1 MHFVLLAVLALHIP
15 AQFDAKSRPDPGLQA
30 EVARAKKAPVSLREE
45 VVESAS
51 LGRAMKYRVLLPA
64 GYDTSLQ
71 RYPVLYLLHGLTGD
85 YKDWTTRTNLAE
97 YSRALPLIIVMP
109 DAENQWYTNAAGG
122 TARFEDY
129 ILTDLQADVVRKFR
143 TINSRFGRAVAGL
156 SMGGYGALKMALK
169 RPGAFAVAASFSGAF
184 GVSRDDELERLL
196 GQVEAERLQQIF
208 GPAGSQTRKENDV
221 FSLASGIKPAGAPY
235 IYLDCGIADNALLD
249 ANRQVVAALHKA
261 GAAYEYHEVPGAHTW
276 DYWDRR
282 IREFLPLLMKK
293 LAN

>member
-1 MHFVLLAVLALHIP
+1 MHFVLLAALALHIP
-15 AQFDAKSRPDPGLQA
+15 AQFDLKTRPGVGHQTPGTQAKNAQA
-30 EVARAKKAPVSLREE
+30 RLLEE
-45 VVESAS
+45 SVQSAA

-64 GYDTSLQ
+64 GYETTLR

-109 DAENQWYTNAAGG
+109 DGENQWYTNAAGG
-122 TARFEDY
+122 GARFEDY

-143 TINSRFGRAVAGL
+143 TINSRFGRAIAGL

-184 GVSRDDELERLL
+184 GVSDGEVERLI
-196 GQVEAERLQQIF
+196 GQAEAERMQQIF
-208 GPAGSQTRKENDV
+208 GPAGGQTRKENDV
-221 FSLASGIKPAGAPY
+221 FLLASAMKPATAPY
-235 IYLDCGIADNALLD
+235 IYVDCGIADNALIA
-249 ANRQVVAALHKA
+249 ANREVIAALHKA
-261 GAAYEYHEVPGAHTW
+261 GVAYEYHEVAGAHTW

-282 IREFLPLLMKK
+282 IREFLPLLMKR